1 MTTATMTPMMTLL
14 LRTIRATMVSM
25 TAAVTA
31 VMMTAMMTGEGMKRC
46 VGVSLLYSD
55 FSYQPTISKA
65 LWLILVP
72 PLALQLAV
80 NTDGPGHCLPL
91 KMRFHHQGDLTSWLA
106 KVVCLF
112 YLTFVCW
119 PTWSKR
125 CQQTVWKKDDPFCVF
140 VVCLPIFLLSCSPA
154 PPAAA
159 APWERESPAKPV
171 PSPRL
176 GGRSNSACLNNH
188 ADEPPTD
195 LFIMHAPSFRLIQI
209 LHTID
214 MKCTLCVSF
223 RSTTP
228 FPCSP
233 TKKTMF
239 S

>member
-140 VVCLPIFLLSCSPA
+140 VVCLPIFLLSCP
-154 PPAAA
+154 
-159 APWERESPAKPV
+159 
-171 PSPRL
+171 
-176 GGRSNSACLNNH
+176 
-188 ADEPPTD
+188 
-195 LFIMHAPSFRLIQI
+195 LF
-209 LHTID
+209 T
-214 MKCTLCVSF
+214 
-223 RSTTP
+223 STTSS
-228 FPCSP
+228 SP
-233 TKKTMF
+233 LRKGESSQAGAFSTLGRAKQFGMF
-239 S
+239 E